1 MKMVYLKSILHR
13 FKGFKVP
20 PNMPKIADLKH
31 NNKWRHHAAICVTS
45 GCVSL
50 TLSFDIFEAIF
61 HHFLLVR
68 GHGGQGILHYW
79 LYSERM

>member
-31 NNKWRHHAAICVTS
+31 NNKWRHHAAICVIS

-50 TLSFDIFEAIF
+50 TLSFDIFKQYFTIFACWGSWWTRNPPLLAI
-61 HHFLLVR
+61 
-68 GHGGQGILHYW
+68 
-79 LYSERM
+79 